1 MKIYKHRVNK
11 MRDLERL
18 SPEFGAEIDLR
29 LYFGELILQH
39 DPFKA
44 GELFSEWLKVW
55 NGHSLILNVKEC
67 GIEEMV
73 LQLLAEKGI
82 SDFFFLDQSY
92 PIIRQ
97 MISNGNSKVATRVSD
112 FEDIETASKSGSDW
126 VWLDSFSG
134 NWSYLKDIAP
144 MLRKNS
150 QQTCLVSPE
159 LQRLEIDAEVIM
171 LKNILLDNEI
181 QVSAVCT
188 KNVELWQ
195 P

>member
-44 GELFSEWLKVW
+44 GELFSEWLKAW
-55 NGHSLILNVKEC
+55 NGQSLILNVKEC

-97 MISNGNSKVATRVSD
+97 MISNGNSKIATRVSD

-134 NWSYLKDIAP
+134 NWSYLKDIAE
-144 MLRKNS
+144 LR
-150 QQTCLVSPE
+150 
-159 LQRLEIDAEVIM
+159 
-171 LKNILLDNEI
+171 
-181 QVSAVCT
+181 VC
-188 KNVELWQ
+188 K
-195 P
+195 